1 MPQVKKFPYQTVVL
15 VEADI
20 GDWLAEVHETDGVSK
35 AHALRTAFKE
45 GRTIMERAPDLGV
58 LLVEEPARRDTSRYT
73 YSAVPRLSAEDGA
86 WVVGL
91 HESTGV
97 DKSIVIRVAL
107 RLGVKVAE
115 RRRRAAR
122 KIAA

>member
-1 MPQVKKFPYQTVVL
+1 MPQVKRYPYQTVVL

-20 GDWLAEVHETDGVSK
+20 GDWLQEMHDNDGVSK
-35 AHALRTAFKE
+35 AQALRLAFKE
-45 GRTIMERAPDLGV
+45 GRAIMERSDLDA
-58 LLVEEPARRDTSRYT
+58 LLVEEPARRDTTRYT
-73 YSAVPRLSAEDGA
+73 YSSVPRLTEEDGA

-91 HESTGV
+91 AESKGV
-97 DKSIVIRVAL
+97 DKSMVVRVAL
-107 RLGVKVAE
+107 RLGVKVVD

>member
-1 MPQVKKFPYQTVVL
+1 MPQVKRTPYQTVVL

-20 GDWLAEVHETDGVSK
+20 GDWLQEMHDAEGVSK
-35 AHALRTAFKE
+35 AHALRMAFKE
-45 GRTIMERAPDLGV
+45 GRAIMERSDLDA

-73 YSAVPRLSAEDGA
+73 YSAVARLSAEDGA

-91 HESTGV
+91 HDAKGV

-107 RLGVKVAE
+107 RLGMKVTE